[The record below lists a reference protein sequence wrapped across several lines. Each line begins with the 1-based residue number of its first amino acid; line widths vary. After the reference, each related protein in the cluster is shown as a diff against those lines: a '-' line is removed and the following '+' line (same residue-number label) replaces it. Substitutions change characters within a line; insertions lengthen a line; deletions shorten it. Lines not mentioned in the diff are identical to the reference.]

1 MLDVGRITFSRL
13 ELKNE
18 DDMKSKFLIFWQHIM
33 FPWID
38 IVASFF
44 GDQGY
49 LINFWLTN
57 YFTTFE
63 KNILIRRGPGGPLT

>member
-1 MLDVGRITFSRL
+1 MKSTKDSTPETQGRWNTFWYERPMLDVGRITFSRL

-49 LINFWLTN
+49 LINF
-57 YFTTFE
+57 
-63 KNILIRRGPGGPLT
+63 